1 MVVMILFTVSGVL
14 WTVLQILFGLQG
26 DVQLDFKARRCFLG
40 ACFILANDG
49 EHGRHSTIPAKHQ
62 HIITVSMLMLAFSF
76 KINFTPKQFTL
87 TESLAK
93 LETPKHVYFCYEF
106 INLGI
111 LRVYVEFFLLSE
123 NWLSGRLQKKP
134 WPRLK
139 CVHSS
144 EYLRLEFVRMCP
156 ELTNMKERSVF
167 YSTLKLSSIRTRCR

>member
-14 WTVLQILFGLQG
+14 WTVLQMLFWLQG
-26 DVQLDFKARRCFLG
+26 DVQLDFKARRWFLG

-76 KINFTPKQFTL
+76 KIDFTPAQFTL

-111 LRVYVEFFLLSE
+111 LRVYAE
-123 NWLSGRLQKKP
+123 SGRLQKQT

-156 ELTNMKERSVF
+156 ELTNMKERRK
-167 YSTLKLSSIRTRCR
+167 KLYQHLVLLIQR